1 MNFKDLYE
9 LIAERKRTLPE
20 RSGTTV
26 LLKHGFQKILP
37 KFNEEAFEVG
47 LALEKEGP
55 DEVAL
60 EVSQCFYYIICL
72 AVYLDLPLENLDLNF
87 EFEGSFENE
96 HDLAKKCARIAA
108 LVCHRPCVET
118 MNQMTPLLFEAIKM
132 KKTTLDK
139 MFSYL

>member
-20 RSGTTV
+20 GSGTTA

-37 KFNEEAFEVG
+37 KLNEEAFEVG

-55 DEVAL
+55 DQVAL
-60 EVSQCFYYIICL
+60 EVSQCFYYVICL
-72 AVYLDLPLENLDLNF
+72 AVYLDLSFDVLHLDSDI
-87 EFEGSFENE
+87 EVSSSSE
-96 HDLAKKCARIAA
+96 HDLAKKCARVSAT
-108 LVCHRPCVET
+108 VCHRPCVDT
-118 MNQMTPLLFEAIKM
+118 LNQLTPLLFEALKL